1 MNRDPACHVVPGTP
15 GPFLVDGFRHVK
27 SHPATRSFFLSHYHS
42 DHYTGLK
49 EEALPDGGLI
59 FCSEITARLLVAV
72 HGISEQKIS
81 PQQLNAPFEVEGVR
95 VTFVDANHC
104 PGAVLLLFELAAAD
118 DAPARSVL
126 HCGDMRYHP
135 AMREEP
141 TLQRLVGKV
150 DTVFLDTTYA
160 EEKHKFEPQS
170 ASIRRIVEEVV
181 RRGPAAG
188 EEAESASG
196 QWTCLVLLG
205 AYTIGKEKVLLEVAK
220 ACKLPI
226 FVEPEKLEILRQL
239 GLSSAELALFVTE
252 PTATPLHV
260 CRMGTVGEIWPYF
273 QPRFDRIRRYIQ
285 ERSLPFTSALGVL
298 PTGWADS
305 SNWNRKNSV
314 QTNEEV
320 TVMTVPYS
328 EHSNMEE
335 LKTFV
340 GWLRPTRLVP
350 TVFADEKARKKIQ
363 AQFSSLLNTNAV
375 KRQFLSSF
383 GGKGGSKARKAQKRG
398 AASSP
403 SCVEGGGGSA
413 EAQEGETA
421 WAEAEAAWDRACAEA
436 DRDGAAHDDGDAA
449 GNGAAAAKA
458 RVVEAPVGARDE
470 EGAGAAP
477 PGVDAGVWAELP
489 AELQTQLQREM
500 KVQRQTGSAAAT
512 KKPGKPGK
520 QSGIQQYFQ
529 SSK

>member
-49 EEALPDGGLI
+49 EEALPNGGLI
-59 FCSEITARLLVAV
+59 FCSEITARLLVAA
-72 HGISEQKIS
+72 HGISERRVRAQR
-81 PQQLNAPFEVEGVR
+81 LNAPFEVEGVR

-141 TLQRLVGKV
+141 TLQRLCGKL
-150 DTVFLDTTYA
+150 DTIFLDTTYA

-273 QPRFDRIRRYIQ
+273 QPAFDRIRRYIQ

-305 SNWNRKNSV
+305 SNFNRKNSV
-314 QTNEEV
+314 QTNDEV
-320 TVMTVPYS
+320 TVMTVAYS

-335 LKTFV
+335 LQSFV

-383 GGKGGSKARKAQKRG
+383 GGSKARKVQKRG

-413 EAQEGETA
+413 EAQGETA

-436 DRDGAAHDDGDAA
+436 DRDGAAEDDGDA
-449 GNGAAAAKA
+449 AAAAKA
-458 RVVEAPVGARDE
+458 RVAETPVAASK

-489 AELQTQLQREM
+489 AELQAQLQREM
-500 KVQRQTGSAAAT
+500 NVQRPKVQRPAASS
-512 KKPGKPGK
+512 K
-520 QSGIQQYFQ
+520 QSQSFIQQYFQ